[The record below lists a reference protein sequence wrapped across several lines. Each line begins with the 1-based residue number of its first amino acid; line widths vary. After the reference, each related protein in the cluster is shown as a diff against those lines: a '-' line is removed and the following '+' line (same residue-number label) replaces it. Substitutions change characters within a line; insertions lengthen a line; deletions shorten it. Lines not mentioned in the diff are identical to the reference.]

1 MLDFLSTRSDAMP
14 TRFARTLVSVVAIS
28 LLLGALVACT
38 PLSLTPMESLAPSS
52 EPPENPQPEK
62 PVAFEF
68 VVPTTCN
75 ELIGDE
81 LDLQL
86 QALGTTLLSDSTGGG
101 TSPTAPIGQNGGTPF
116 ACLYGGEGVD
126 LSTFELSAQPLTAEQ
141 HEGVIAELATRG
153 YLVEEEPAYTSF
165 IQVGFDGAQ
174 NGPELDAT
182 IGHMVYADGWIT
194 VYRTFGGAESVDTAF
209 DWAFDIGANVY
220 RQL

>member
-14 TRFARTLVSVVAIS
+14 SRFARTLVSAVAIP

-38 PLSLTPMESLAPSS
+38 PISLTPIEPPAPSS
-52 EPPENPQPEK
+52 EPPEK

-86 QALGTTLLSDSTGGG
+86 KALGTTLLSDSTGGG
-101 TSPTAPIGQNGGTPF
+101 TSPTTPIGQNGGTPF
-116 ACLYGGEGVD
+116 ACLYGVEGVD

-165 IQVGFDGAQ
+165 IQVGFEGAQ

-182 IGHMVYADGWIT
+182 IVHMVYADGWIT
-194 VYRTFGGAESVDTAF
+194 VYRAFGGAESLDTAF